1 MISYL
6 KGLLTELTPTSVIV
20 ECAGVGY
27 LVHISL
33 TTYSA
38 LQGKA
43 EARVLTTPIIRE
55 DAHLLYGFASEDER
69 QLFGLLTSV
78 SGIGPNTARV
88 ILSQY
93 NPTELNTILALGQ
106 VEPLKAVKGIGL
118 KTAQRIV
125 LELKGKLQLDQE
137 GPAHSAQ
144 HAQPLATISQTQDEA
159 IGALKMLG
167 YPEAAASKVVRQ
179 ILSADP
185 TSPVEQII
193 KHALKL
199 L

>member
-125 LELKGKLQLDQE
+125 LELKGKLQLGE
-137 GPAHSAQ
+137 VAPAHSALL
-144 HAQPLATISQTQDEA
+144 AQPMATMSQTQDEA

-193 KHALKL
+193 KQALKL

>member
-125 LELKGKLQLDQE
+125 LELKGKLQLGE
-137 GPAHSAQ
+137 VAPAHSALL
-144 HAQPLATISQTQDEA
+144 AQPMATMSQTQDEA

-167 YPEAAASKVVRQ
+167 YPEAAASKVVKQ
-179 ILSADP
+179 ILSTDP

-193 KHALKL
+193 KQALKL

>member
-1 MISYL
+1 MIAYL
-6 KGLLTELTPTSVIV
+6 RGSISELTPTSLVV
-20 ECAGVGY
+20 ECGGVGY
-27 LVHISL
+27 LVNISL

-38 LQGKA
+38 FSGRSEGKILITQ
-43 EARVLTTPIIRE
+43 VIRE
-55 DAHLLYGFASEDER
+55 DAHLLYGFATSLER
-69 QLFGLLTSV
+69 ELFGLLTSV

-93 NPTELNTILALGQ
+93 SPTELNTILALGQ

-125 LELKGKLQLDQE
+125 LELKGKLQLEDEAISVPTASPSPISSRVQE
-137 GPAHSAQ
+137 
-144 HAQPLATISQTQDEA
+144 EA

-167 YPEAAASKVVRQ
+167 YPEVAAAKVVRQ
-179 ILSADP
+179 IVLSDP
-185 TSPVEQII
+185 TVAVEQVI
-193 KHALKL
+193 KQALKL

>member
-125 LELKGKLQLDQE
+125 LELKGKLQLGE
-137 GPAHSAQ
+137 VAPAHSAQ
-144 HAQPLATISQTQDEA
+144 LAQPMATMSQTQDEA

-167 YPEAAASKVVRQ
+167 YPEAAASKVVKQ
-179 ILSADP
+179 FLSTDP
-185 TSPVEQII
+185 SSPVEQII
-193 KHALKL
+193 KQALKL

>member
-6 KGLLTELTPTSVIV
+6 KGSFTELTPTTLIV

-38 LQGKA
+38 LQGQTQG
-43 EARVLTTPIIRE
+43 RILTTPIIRE
-55 DAHLLYGFASEDER
+55 DAHLLYGFASESER
-69 QLFGLLTSV
+69 HLFGLLTSV

-93 NPTELNTILALGQ
+93 APTELNTILALGQ

-118 KTAQRIV
+118 KIAQRIV
-125 LELKGKLQLDQE
+125 LELKGKLQIDQE
-137 GPAHSAQ
+137 ANPQLSVPSLQ
-144 HAQPLATISQTQDEA
+144 TPTTSQSMDEA
-159 IGALKMLG
+159 VSALKMLG
-167 YPEAAASKVVRQ
+167 YPEAAASKVVKQ
-179 ILSADP
+179 ILGTDP
-185 TSPVEQII
+185 SCPVEQII
-193 KHALKL
+193 KQALKML
-199 L
+199 